1 MTFVQQR
8 GDNPSVLA
16 FIGSAYTVYTIECS
30 LQQPTK
36 MVKLKE
42 KGQGLC

>member
-1 MTFVQQR
+1 MVSTSVQQ
-8 GDNPSVLA
+8 PLLA

-30 LQQPTK
+30 LQQPAE
-36 MVKLKE
+36 MVKWKE